1 MAVMA
6 LRYQDR
12 RVSEDILRKLELSWQ
27 RAAQI
32 QKRNMYCP
40 YCGRKI
46 AEIPVDQKEIVFAKC
61 HNCKYEGP
69 LDPAYFR
76 RMRAYRNIGSF
87 RHRRIIR

>member
-1 MAVMA
+1 MA

-12 RVSEDILRKLELSWQ
+12 LVSEDILRKLELSWQ

-46 AEIPVDQKEIVFAKC
+46 AEVPVDQKEIVFAKC

-76 RMRAYRNIGSF
+76 RMKAYRDCEF
-87 RHRRIIR
+87 ARRRRIIR